1 MDKLLIAALSILSD
15 DFGKRDAMREAILEG
30 RIEASTADLQAVID
44 GNQEIIQRIKDDFEV
59 LGN

>member
-30 RIEASTADLQAVID
+30 RNRSINGRLTGCYRWKS
-44 GNQEIIQRIKDDFEV
+44 GNHPENK
-59 LGN
+59 G